1 MPAPDDRDD
10 DRELELPLLA
20 AFAPPLFFEDEPDE
34 LRFEVEP
41 DEPLFIDEP
50 REDLLLADRD
60 ELPPEPPELFRLV
73 EREEPP
79 PDEAELRLPFD
90 ADDELFEVER
100 ELPLPLD
107 LRSLDFP
114 DDERELPRDDEL
126 LDDAFDPPLDEL
138 SLPLM
143 FDANADCTTLAAP
156 STAPIAALVRSV
168 PAASAALDNKPL
180 DRLLLV
186 LDL

>member
-1 MPAPDDRDD
+1 MAADLPAPDDRDD

-41 DEPLFIDEP
+41 DEPLFADDVL
-50 REDLLLADRD
+50 EDLLFDERD
-60 ELPPEPPELFRLV
+60 EPPPEALERLPLA
-73 EREEPP
+73 ERDEPP
-79 PDEAELRLPFD
+79 PDEAEFFLPFD
-90 ADDELFEVER
+90 PEDALLPMVRDF
-100 ELPLPLD
+100 PLPLD
-107 LRSLDFP
+107 LPAD
-114 DDERELPRDDEL
+114 DDERFADEPRDDDFAL
-126 LDDAFDPPLDEL
+126 PPEEL